1 MQILNRNLEQRVLSA
16 LRGRQGMKRR
26 QTQGHG
32 PNLNRV
38 FQLLLSLLAVFCVGV
53 NSAWAADS
61 TSCHT
66 LTDPQVAALFDRWNA
81 ALATGDPA
89 QVSALYRPDALLL
102 PTLSNQARTTT
113 AEIEDYFKGFLS
125 KHPTGRIDER
135 VIQSDCNVAIDA
147 GNYSFELD
155 GQGWVRARYTFVY
168 AYQDGAWSI
177 EHHHSSL
184 LP

>member
-1 MQILNRNLEQRVLSA
+1 MQILNRDLEQRLFA
-16 LRGRQGMKRR
+16 LRRGRQGMKRR
-26 QTQGHG
+26 QTQSHR
-32 PNLNRV
+32 PNLNRF
-38 FQLLLSLLAVFCVGV
+38 FQLLLSLFAVFCVGV
-53 NSAWAADS
+53 NSSLAATCHSLSDS
-61 TSCHT
+61 
-66 LTDPQVAALFDRWNA
+66 QVAALFDRWNE

-89 QVSALYRPDALLL
+89 QVSALYQADALLL
-102 PTLSNQARTTT
+102 PTLSDQARTTT
-113 AEIEDYFKGFLS
+113 AGIEDYFKGFLS

-155 GQGWVRARYTFVY
+155 GQGWVQARYTFVY
-168 AYQDGAWSI
+168 AYRDGEWRI

>member
-1 MQILNRNLEQRVLSA
+1 MNSA
-16 LRGRQGMKRR
+16 LAA
-26 QTQGHG
+26 TCHS
-32 PNLNRV
+32 
-38 FQLLLSLLAVFCVGV
+38 LS
-53 NSAWAADS
+53 D
-61 TSCHT
+61 T
-66 LTDPQVAALFDRWNA
+66 QVAALFDRWNE

-89 QVSALYRPDALLL
+89 QVSALYQADALLL
-102 PTLSNQARTTT
+102 PTLSDQARTTT
-113 AEIEDYFKGFLS
+113 AGIEDYFKGFLS

-155 GQGWVRARYTFVY
+155 GQGWVQARYTFVY
-168 AYQDGAWSI
+168 AYRDGEWRI

>member
-1 MQILNRNLEQRVLSA
+1 MQILNRDLEQRLFA
-16 LRGRQGMKRR
+16 LRRGRQGMKRR
-26 QTQGHG
+26 QTQSHR
-32 PNLNRV
+32 PNLNRF
-38 FQLLLSLLAVFCVGV
+38 FQLLLSLFAVFCVGV
-53 NSAWAADS
+53 NSALAA
-61 TSCHT
+61 TCHSLSDT
-66 LTDPQVAALFDRWNA
+66 QVAALFDRWNE

-89 QVSALYRPDALLL
+89 QVSALYQADALLL
-102 PTLSNQARTTT
+102 PTLSDQARTTT
-113 AEIEDYFKGFLS
+113 AGIEDYFKGFLN

-155 GQGWVRARYTFVY
+155 GQGWVQARYTFVY
-168 AYQDGAWSI
+168 AYRDGEWRI